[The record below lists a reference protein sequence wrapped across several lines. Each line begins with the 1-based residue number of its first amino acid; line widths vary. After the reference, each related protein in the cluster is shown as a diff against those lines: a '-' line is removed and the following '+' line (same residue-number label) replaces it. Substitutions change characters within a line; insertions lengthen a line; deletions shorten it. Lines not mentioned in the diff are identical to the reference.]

1 MSTTIYTVEKE
12 KDKYTHSNNIYVDVF
27 SKDVSGIEKVSVHS
41 EIKKYGFD
49 QIAEDQAV
57 YIVPIFTWE

>member
-12 KDKYTHSNNIYVDVF
+12 KDKYTHSNSVYVDVMA
-27 SKDVSGIEKVSVHS
+27 KDVSGIEKVRVHS
-41 EIKKYGFD
+41 EIEKYEFD
-49 QIAEDQAV
+49 QVTGDQTT